1 MSRTLPPD
9 QPLVEVRGLSVAF
22 AARRGA
28 PTHAVRDVSFTVRPG
43 ECLAIAGESGSGKSV
58 TARSLL
64 GLAGPDA
71 HVTAE
76 TLRVAGKDAT
86 GYGDRQ
92 WRAVRGRY
100 IGLVLQ
106 DALVS
111 LDPLRRTGQEIAEA
125 LRLHRPLTRQEAMAR
140 AVELLRLTGTPEP
153 ERRARQYPHQLS
165 GGLRQRALIAGA
177 LACDPPLIVADE
189 PTTALDVTVQAQI
202 LRLLAERKAAGTA
215 LLLISHDLS
224 VIAQLAD
231 RVLVMKDGVVV
242 EEGPARQLLTAP
254 QHPYTRELREAVPT
268 GLRRTRDRLA
278 RPVAAAHTGSAAA
291 PGGPSAVSTGPAGL
305 DGALVDAQGLC
316 ASYDGRRVLDD
327 VSFTLGEGETLGL
340 VGESGSGK
348 TTLARLVT
356 GLIRPD
362 EGRVLIDGRTWSERT
377 ARERRETRRSVQT
390 VHQDPLGS
398 FDPRFS
404 VRRVLDEALTAARD
418 ENPSRASRRQH
429 AAELLERVGLDAALL
444 DRRPLHLS
452 GGQRQRV
459 AIARALALRPR
470 VLVCD
475 EPVSAL
481 DVTVQAEILRLLDGL
496 RAEHGLACLFI
507 SHDLRVVREV
517 SDRVV
522 VLKDGRAVET
532 GDTEDVFTEP
542 RHAYT
547 RALLSAV
554 PDLPEKVLT

>member
-1 MSRTLPPD
+1 MSRALPQD
-9 QPLVEVRGLSVAF
+9 RPLVEVQGLSVSF

-28 PTHAVRDVSFTVRPG
+28 PAHAVRDVSFTVRPG

-64 GLAGPDA
+64 GLAGPGA
-71 HVTAE
+71 HVTAG
-76 TLRVAGKDAT
+76 TLRILGKDAT

-92 WRAVRGRY
+92 WRAVRGRH

-111 LDPLRRTGQEIAEA
+111 LDPLRRTGREIAES
-125 LRLHRPLTRQEAMAR
+125 LRLHRPLARAEAAAR

-153 ERRARQYPHQLS
+153 ELRARQYPHQLS
-165 GGLRQRALIAGA
+165 GGLRQRALIACA

-224 VIAQLAD
+224 VVAQLAD
-231 RVLVMKDGVVV
+231 RVMVMKDGLVV
-242 EEGPARQLLTAP
+242 EEGPARRLLTAP
-254 QHPYTRELREAVPT
+254 RHPYTRDLRDAVPT
-268 GLRRTRDRLA
+268 GLRRTRDRVP
-278 RPVAAAHTGSAAA
+278 RPAAA
-291 PGGPSAVSTGPAGL
+291 VRTGPPAG
-305 DGALVDAQGLC
+305 DGTLIEADGLC
-316 ASYDGRRVLDD
+316 ASYEGRRVLND
-327 VSFTLGEGETLGL
+327 VSFTLRAGETLGL

-362 EGRVLIDGRTWSERT
+362 GGRLLVEGRTWWERT

-404 VRRVLDEALTAARD
+404 VRRVLEEALDAGG
-418 ENPSRASRRQH
+418 EEKLSRASRRSH
-429 AAELLERVGLDAALL
+429 AGELLERVGLAPALL

-496 RAEHGLACLFI
+496 RAEHGVACLFI

-547 RALLSAV
+547 RELLAAV
-554 PDLPEKVLT
+554 PDLPEKVLI

>member
-1 MSRTLPPD
+1 MSRTPPQD

-22 AARRGA
+22 PGERGA
-28 PTHAVRDVSFTVRPG
+28 PAHAVRDVSFTVRPG

-71 HVTAE
+71 RVTAE

-86 GYGDRQ
+86 GYSDRQ
-92 WRAVRGRY
+92 WRAVRGRH

-111 LDPLRRTGQEIAEA
+111 LDPLRRTGREISEA
-125 LRLHRPLTRQEAMAR
+125 LRLHRPLSREEAAAR

-153 ERRARQYPHQLS
+153 ELRARQYPHQLS
-165 GGLRQRALIAGA
+165 GGLRQRALIACA

-224 VIAQLAD
+224 VVAQLAD
-231 RVLVMKDGVVV
+231 RVMVMKDGLVV
-242 EEGPARQLLTAP
+242 EEGPARRLLTTP
-254 QHPYTRELREAVPT
+254 RHPYTRQLRDAVPT
-268 GLRRTRDRLA
+268 GLRRARDHVA
-278 RPVAAAHTGSAAA
+278 RPATAT
-291 PGGPSAVSTGPAGL
+291 PTGPAAGDGTPLIEARGL
-305 DGALVDAQGLC
+305 Y
-316 ASYDGRRVLDD
+316 ASYGGRRVVED
-327 VSFTLGEGETLGL
+327 VSFSLRAGETLGL

-362 EGRVLIDGRTWSERT
+362 DGRLLVDGRTWQERT
-377 ARERRETRRSVQT
+377 ARERREIRRSVQT

-404 VRRVLDEALTAARD
+404 VRRVLEEALTAGRD
-418 ENPSRASRRQH
+418 RKPSRASRREQ
-429 AAELLERVGLDAALL
+429 AAELLEQVGLDAALL
-444 DRRPLHLS
+444 ERRPLRLS

-459 AIARALALRPR
+459 AIARALVLRPR
-470 VLVCD
+470 VLICD

-496 RAEHGLACLFI
+496 RAEHGVACLFI

-547 RALLSAV
+547 RELLSAV
-554 PDLPEKVLT
+554 PDLPEKVLI